1 MGKFSCLKRAGD
13 FAETRRGISGWVTFS
28 RMALGGLSAAALLA
42 LAAPVP
48 AQAQS
53 RDHDWTLNV
62 NDSGY
67 DPMPVNGTVVYTVT
81 VENNGVTRTPENSLT
96 FSIPAG
102 GIVTDVGG
110 DLSPADCEPDLP
122 LSGPA
127 TPDDTVELSCIL
139 PGLDGG
145 QVLGATFSVEATQ
158 KGILTYSFEVDSTRD
173 YNPDDNVITSTTTIR
188 EGADLE
194 LAIDGPG
201 TAAAG
206 STVQFSATVWR
217 GR

>member
-13 FAETRRGISGWVTFS
+13 FAETRRGITGWVTFS

-81 VENNGVTRTPENSLT
+81 VENNGATRTPE
-96 FSIPAG
+96 PAF
-102 GIVTDVGG
+102 
-110 DLSPADCEPDLP
+110 P
-122 LSGPA
+122 
-127 TPDDTVELSCIL
+127 
-139 PGLDGG
+139 
-145 QVLGATFSVEATQ
+145 
-158 KGILTYSFEVDSTRD
+158 K
-173 YNPDDNVITSTTTIR
+173 
-188 EGADLE
+188 
-194 LAIDGPG
+194 
-201 TAAAG
+201 
-206 STVQFSATVWR
+206 WR
-217 GR
+217 VV